1 MKLTPYAEGF
11 YAGIRYQR
19 DNILDYISIHEDQGY
34 LVSSQDIVDEIKG
47 QYKKDIN
54 NQVNAMMDGSLDKL
68 IRNLDELSY
77 TVSNIERQAQEI
89 VTEVNK
95 NL

>member
-11 YAGIRYQR
+11 YAGIRHQR
-19 DNILDYISIHEDQGY
+19 NNILDFVSIHLDQGY
-34 LVSSQDIVDEIKG
+34 MVTAEDIVEEING
-47 QYKKDIN
+47 QYKKDMN

>member
-11 YAGIRYQR
+11 YAGIRHQR
-19 DNILDYISIHEDQGY
+19 NNILDFVSIHLDQGY
-34 LVSSQDIVDEIKG
+34 MVTAADIVDEING
-47 QYKKDIN
+47 QYKKDM
-54 NQVNAMMDGSLDKL
+54 NQQVDAMMDGSLDKL

-77 TVSNIERQAQEI
+77 TISNIERQAQEI

-95 NL
+95 KL

>member
-1 MKLTPYAEGF
+1 MSLTPYAEGF

-34 LVSSQDIVDEIKG
+34 TVTSQDIVDEIKG
-47 QYKKDIN
+47 QYRKDMN
-54 NQVNAMMDGSLDKL
+54 VKVNAMMDGSIDKL
-68 IRNLDELSY
+68 IKNLDELSY

>member
-1 MKLTPYAEGF
+1 MTLSPYAEGF

-19 DNILDYISIHEDQGY
+19 DNILDYISIHEDQGSS
-34 LVSSQDIVDEIKG
+34 VSSQDIVDEIKG
-47 QYKKDIN
+47 QYKKDM
-54 NQVNAMMDGSLDKL
+54 NQQVDAMMDGSLDKL

>member
-1 MKLTPYAEGF
+1 MSLTPYAEGF

-34 LVSSQDIVDEIKG
+34 TVTSQDIVDEIKG
-47 QYKKDIN
+47 QYRKDMN
-54 NQVNAMMDGSLDKL
+54 AKVNAMMDGSIDKL
-68 IRNLDELSY
+68 IKNLDELSY

-89 VTEVNK
+89 AAEVTK
-95 NL
+95 KP

>member
-1 MKLTPYAEGF
+1 MSLTPYAEGF

-34 LVSSQDIVDEIKG
+34 TVTSQDIVDEIKG
-47 QYKKDIN
+47 QYRKDMN
-54 NQVNAMMDGSLDKL
+54 AKVNAMMDGSIDKL
-68 IRNLDELSY
+68 IKNLDELSY

>member
-1 MKLTPYAEGF
+1 MTLSPYAEGF

-19 DNILDYISIHEDQGY
+19 ENILDFVSIHLDQGY
-34 LVSSQDIVDEIKG
+34 MVTAEDIVEEING
-47 QYKKDIN
+47 QYKKDMKL
-54 NQVNAMMDGSLDKL
+54 QVDAMMDGSLDKL

-77 TVSNIERQAQEI
+77 TISNIERQAQEI
-89 VTEVNK
+89 VTEVNT

>member
-1 MKLTPYAEGF
+1 MSLTPYAEGF

-34 LVSSQDIVDEIKG
+34 PVTSQDIVDEIKG
-47 QYKKDIN
+47 QYKKDMN
-54 NQVNAMMDGSLDKL
+54 AKVNAMMDGSIDKL
-68 IRNLDELSY
+68 IKNLDELSY

-89 VTEVNK
+89 ASEVTK
-95 NL
+95 KL

>member
-1 MKLTPYAEGF
+1 MSLTPYAEGF

-34 LVSSQDIVDEIKG
+34 PVTSQDIVDEIKG
-47 QYKKDIN
+47 QYKRDMNAK
-54 NQVNAMMDGSLDKL
+54 VNAMMDGSIDKL
-68 IRNLDELSY
+68 IKNLDELSY

-89 VTEVNK
+89 AAEVTK
-95 NL
+95 KL

>member
-1 MKLTPYAEGF
+1 MVTAE
-11 YAGIRYQR
+11 
-19 DNILDYISIHEDQGY
+19 
-34 LVSSQDIVDEIKG
+34 DIVAEING
-47 QYKKDIN
+47 QYKKDM
-54 NQVNAMMDGSLDKL
+54 NQQVDAMMDGSLDKL

>member
-1 MKLTPYAEGF
+1 MSLTPYAEGF

-19 DNILDYISIHEDQGY
+19 DNILEYISIHEDQGST
-34 LVSSQDIVDEIKG
+34 VTSQDIVDEING
-47 QYKKDIN
+47 QYKREMNAK
-54 NQVNAMMDGSLDKL
+54 VNAMMDGSIDKL
-68 IRNLDELSY
+68 IKNLDELSY

-95 NL
+95 KL

>member
-1 MKLTPYAEGF
+1 MTLSPYAEGF

-19 DNILDYISIHEDQGY
+19 DNILDYVAIHLDQGY
-34 LVSSQDIVDEIKG
+34 IPTAEDIVEEING
-47 QYKKDIN
+47 QYKKDM
-54 NQVNAMMDGSLDKL
+54 NQQVDAMMDGSLDKL

>member
-1 MKLTPYAEGF
+1 MSLTPYAEGF

-34 LVSSQDIVDEIKG
+34 PVTSQDIVDEIKG
-47 QYKKDIN
+47 QYKKDMN
-54 NQVNAMMDGSLDKL
+54 AKVNAMMDGSIDKL
-68 IRNLDELSY
+68 IKNLDELSY

-95 NL
+95 SL

>member
-1 MKLTPYAEGF
+1 MSLTPYAEGF

-34 LVSSQDIVDEIKG
+34 PVTSQDIVDEIKG
-47 QYKKDIN
+47 QYKKDMN
-54 NQVNAMMDGSLDKL
+54 AKVNAMMDGSLDKL
-68 IRNLDELSY
+68 IKNLDELSY

-89 VTEVNK
+89 ATEVTK
-95 NL
+95 GL